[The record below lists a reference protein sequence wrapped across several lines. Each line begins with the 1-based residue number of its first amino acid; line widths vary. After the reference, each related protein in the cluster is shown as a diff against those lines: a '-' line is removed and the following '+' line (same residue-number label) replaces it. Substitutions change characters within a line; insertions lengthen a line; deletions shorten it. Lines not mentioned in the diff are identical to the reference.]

1 MFKRLCDHAGPPSQ
15 MRGLCLLPLLLGPLL
30 DLTLPEIGGTR
41 AQGIL
46 AFLEFLFPA
55 LDRGKPA
62 PKRLS
67 RADAEEVVARLRACT
82 DGLLGALGTP
92 ANNIDRAYKAP
103 ELDAAMRW
111 HAAQLTDLERDLKR
125 AFGLS

>member
-1 MFKRLCDHAGPPSQ
+1 MNTVIPGFHSIDPKAVQDRLRRHLSKERVSLEELLRQ
-15 MRGLCLLPLLLGPLL
+15 VRGI
-30 DLTLPEIGGTR
+30 PEVGEWHM
-41 AQGIL
+41 L
-46 AFLEFLFPA
+46 NDF
-55 LDRGKPA
+55 A

-82 DGLLGALGTP
+82 DELLGALGTP

-111 HAAQLTDLERDLKR
+111 HAAQLTDLERDFKR